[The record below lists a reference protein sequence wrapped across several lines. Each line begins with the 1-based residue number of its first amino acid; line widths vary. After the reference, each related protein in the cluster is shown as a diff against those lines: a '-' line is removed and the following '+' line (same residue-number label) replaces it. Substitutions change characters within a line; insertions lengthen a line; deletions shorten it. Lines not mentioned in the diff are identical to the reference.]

1 MECFN
6 SSCVTPTTGTAP
18 QTFASALQFFA
29 AAQCVISEG
38 SIPDSDVQD
47 FEEFDFIIVGAG
59 TAGSVLAN
67 RLSAISEWKILLL
80 EAGGDAPIEADVPGL
95 YGGLY
100 TSKYDWSYLTNKD
113 GVTNGAH
120 INESIYWPRGKM
132 MGGSSNLNAMI
143 YVQGN
148 DQDYQNWYDEGNTEW
163 TVEEVRRC
171 FRKAENFQ
179 NADALKNPEIRNH
192 YGRDG
197 YLVINKFNSTYQP
210 VNDRILAAWDEIGI
224 KNVEDVNV
232 ANVLGSGSQAC
243 TAANGERQSHNK
255 AYLNPI
261 LHRPNLKILKDSL
274 VTQVLI
280 DPSSKSAYGVDVLH
294 GSQNFTFY
302 AKNEVILSAG
312 AINSPQLLML
322 SGVGPEEH
330 LSSKNIP
337 VIVDSPMVGQNL
349 QDHCIIIIIMY
360 TDDPGQLTAAEQQF
374 GTIQYLYN
382 RTGYLAQYDK
392 SNSLAF
398 FSDSE
403 NATYPKFQS
412 HFTMLFKNSSSI
424 EHVLKTN
431 YRFKDE
437 VADPI
442 IEQNKKQAVYMHI
455 FNLLHPESRG
465 NITLNSDNPR
475 DDPIINP
482 NYFYDPRDL
491 ESAATGLKILTK
503 TLNTTALKEVN
514 ATLGRMEWGPCNGYE
529 LDSREYWKCVCRE
542 MVLTIYHP
550 VGTCKM
556 GPDPKTSVVSSRLKV
571 HGVNNLRVVDASIM
585 PTLTSGNT
593 NGPTGMVAEKGA
605 EMILEDYNK
614 NTVSK

>member
-100 TSKYDWSYLTNKD
+100 TSKYDWNYLTNKD

-179 NADALKNPEIRNH
+179 NADALKNPEISNH

-197 YLVINKFNSTYQP
+197 PLVINKYNSTYQP

-243 TAANGERQSHNK
+243 TATNGERQSHNK

-261 LHRPNLKILKDSL
+261 LHRSNLKILKDSL

-280 DPSSKSAYGVDVLH
+280 DPSSKTAYGVDVLH

-330 LSSKNIP
+330 LSSKNIS

-382 RTGYLAQYDK
+382 RTGYLAEYDK

-424 EHVLKTN
+424 EHVLKTM

-529 LDSREYWKCVCRE
+529 LDSRDYWKCVCKE